1 MSSVISK
8 FEELKNLYVERFGQ
22 KPLKVKA
29 PGRINIIG
37 EHTDYN
43 DGFVLPAAIDKSVK
57 LVIQKNNTSTCTL
70 VAIDLKEEH
79 SFSINDDLIPVDKQW
94 ANYFLG
100 VIDEIKKRNHS
111 LAGFDLMF
119 TSNIPIGAGLSSSAA
134 IESAFG
140 YALDH
145 LFNLGISRMDLALI
159 GQQAEHTFAGVK
171 CGIMDQF
178 ASMMGKKNMVVQLDC
193 RSLDYT
199 YFPADFSDYSLVLF
213 DTQVSHNLADS
224 EYNIRRKQCETGL
237 AALKEFNN
245 EVNSL
250 RDATLLDLDKA
261 KNQLEPVVYNRCKYI
276 IEENDRVLDLCDA
289 LNSQDIETVGKLM
302 FETHDGLSSLYEV
315 SCPELD
321 ELIKLVKNDEDVIGA
336 RMMGG
341 GFGGCTLNLIKK
353 SQVEQVINNVKSGYQ
368 ASQDKEIAVYNVFIS
383 DGTKKIE

>member
-178 ASMMGKKNMVVQLDC
+178 ASMMGKKNMVVQ
-193 RSLDYT
+193 S
-199 YFPADFSDYSLVLF
+199 P
-213 DTQVSHNLADS
+213 
-224 EYNIRRKQCETGL
+224 
-237 AALKEFNN
+237 
-245 EVNSL
+245 
-250 RDATLLDLDKA
+250 
-261 KNQLEPVVYNRCKYI
+261 
-276 IEENDRVLDLCDA
+276 
-289 LNSQDIETVGKLM
+289 
-302 FETHDGLSSLYEV
+302 
-315 SCPELD
+315 
-321 ELIKLVKNDEDVIGA
+321 
-336 RMMGG
+336 
-341 GFGGCTLNLIKK
+341 
-353 SQVEQVINNVKSGYQ
+353 
-368 ASQDKEIAVYNVFIS
+368 
-383 DGTKKIE
+383 

>member
-1 MSSVISK
+1 M
-8 FEELKNLYVERFGQ
+8 
-22 KPLKVKA
+22 
-29 PGRINIIG
+29 
-37 EHTDYN
+37 
-43 DGFVLPAAIDKSVK
+43 
-57 LVIQKNNTSTCTL
+57 
-70 VAIDLKEEH
+70 
-79 SFSINDDLIPVDKQW
+79 
-94 ANYFLG
+94 
-100 VIDEIKKRNHS
+100 
-111 LAGFDLMF
+111 
-119 TSNIPIGAGLSSSAA
+119 
-134 IESAFG
+134 
-140 YALDH
+140 
-145 LFNLGISRMDLALI
+145 
-159 GQQAEHTFAGVK
+159 
-171 CGIMDQF
+171 
-178 ASMMGKKNMVVQLDC
+178 
-193 RSLDYT
+193 
-199 YFPADFSDYSLVLF
+199 
-213 DTQVSHNLADS
+213 
-224 EYNIRRKQCETGL
+224 